1 MPHRL
6 LPLLTLLLLL
16 GIAGL
21 VVAAEAPAP
30 KTPAKGDKCP
40 VCGMFVAKYPDWTAQ
55 IAWKDG
61 QTVFF
66 DGVKD
71 LLVCLF
77 DLPRYAPGRSRQD
90 VAAIYVTEYYAMTPI
105 RAEEALF
112 VVGSDVYGPMGAE
125 LIPFAGRADAEQFA
139 KDHRGKRTLP
149 FAELTPGLLQTL
161 K

>member
-1 MPHRL
+1 MHLRICTL
-6 LPLLTLLLLL
+6 FLLLAFASLSL
-16 GIAGL
+16 
-21 VVAAEAPAP
+21 AAEAPAP
-30 KTPAKGDKCP
+30 KAPAKGDKCP

-61 QTVFF
+61 TTSYC

-77 DLPRYAPGRSRQD
+77 DLDRYAPGRTRAD
-90 VAAIYVTEYYAMTPI
+90 VAAIYVTEYYAMTPVA
-105 RAEEALF
+105 AETA
-112 VVGSDVYGPMGAE
+112 VYVAGSDVYGPMGAE
-125 LIPFAGRADAEQFA
+125 LIPFASRDDAEQFA
-139 KDHRGKRTLP
+139 KDHHGKRVLP